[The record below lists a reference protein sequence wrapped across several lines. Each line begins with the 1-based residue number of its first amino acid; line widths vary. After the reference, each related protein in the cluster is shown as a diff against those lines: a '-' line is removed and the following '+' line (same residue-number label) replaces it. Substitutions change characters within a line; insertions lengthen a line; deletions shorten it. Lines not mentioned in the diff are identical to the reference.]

1 MLADEGKWQP
11 LFTSIIEDAIEKCLN
26 CSLKCDWSTK
36 PQGTLPRAMDFN
48 EIISVDLKELATEYR
63 NVYSDNWTNQTK
75 SLFYIHIIHQSP
87 SSVIRRWPILTSR
100 NAPCL
105 RANHLIQTENCRFLK
120 KPL

>member
-11 LFTSIIEDAIEKCLN
+11 LFTSIIEDSIEKCLN
-26 CSLKCDWSTK
+26 CSSKRDRSTK

-75 SLFYIHIIHQSP
+75 S
-87 SSVIRRWPILTSR
+87 
-100 NAPCL
+100 
-105 RANHLIQTENCRFLK
+105 
-120 KPL
+120 